1 MGGGSE
7 LSKPVRAVLSAV
19 VTVFALAVAGA
30 FASSAV
36 AAVEPAPG
44 ALRLQGSNGYTVAV
58 TAYPAKLGSASQMV
72 LVASRKGSS
81 AAYVAPAKITPTSF
95 EADFGSLGRVAV
107 AYRPVGGVEEFVG
120 MCGED
125 VFFQAGFY
133 EGVIEFHGEGG
144 FTDVSTTW
152 ARGRPTAFPCGGT
165 LYTGG
170 TGIDGAVLTAIS
182 FRRERQFFFEAHR
195 NSPSSPAVFN
205 ARLYEANGDVAIVRS
220 VRAKAAPGALT
231 YGSQATA
238 PVVVRPPRPFSGS
251 AVFRPVGRRHFRW
264 RGDLAADFPGMPAF
278 NLTHAVS
285 WAGFDRHTRVIELR
299 G

>member
-1 MGGGSE
+1 M
-7 LSKPVRAVLSAV
+7 
-19 VTVFALAVAGA
+19 
-30 FASSAV
+30 
-36 AAVEPAPG
+36 
-44 ALRLQGSNGYTVAV
+44 
-58 TAYPAKLGSASQMV
+58 
-72 LVASRKGSS
+72 
-81 AAYVAPAKITPTSF
+81 
-95 EADFGSLGRVAV
+95 

-182 FRRERQFFFEAHR
+182 FRRERQLFFEAHR

-205 ARLYEANGDVAIVRS
+205 ARLYEANGDVALQPHSR
-220 VRAKAAPGALT
+220 RLLGEL
-231 YGSQATA
+231 
-238 PVVVRPPRPFSGS
+238 RPP
-251 AVFRPVGRRHFRW
+251 HE
-264 RGDLAADFPGMPAF
+264 GDRTKRLNGVDFASSFGPKKK
-278 NLTHAVS
+278 
-285 WAGFDRHTRVIELR
+285 
-299 G
+299 